1 MGPFLFLN
9 FEALGFNR
17 RAVGVYI
24 STGVS
29 QIFQIDKNEIDVH
42 PIFFFIDTC
51 WLQKT
56 IAVRLLL
63 PHKHF

>member
-42 PIFFFIDTC
+42 PIFFFYGY
-51 WLQKT
+51 
-56 IAVRLLL
+56 LLATENHCCKIIT
-63 PHKHF
+63 PT